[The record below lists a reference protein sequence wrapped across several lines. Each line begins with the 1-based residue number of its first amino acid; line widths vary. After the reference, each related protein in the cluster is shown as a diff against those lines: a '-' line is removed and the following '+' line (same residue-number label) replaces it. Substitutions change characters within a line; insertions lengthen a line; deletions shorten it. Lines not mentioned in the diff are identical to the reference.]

1 MKSWLFQTLK
11 GVSDQ
16 PRSAQIQ
23 AYCACHRLHGPR
35 ELTEILSPT
44 HNATAQPGKSQ
55 PRYCEAF
62 LPLAR
67 SNRIKGMLRASLH
80 YYSHRGSIAVRI
92 VIVRRRK
99 EGAELSLCLYLGQR
113 DARGVIAITTVR
125 SIESK
130 VADQGFWL

>member
-11 GVSDQ
+11 DVLDQ
-16 PRSAQIQ
+16 PRLAQIQ
-23 AYCACHRLHGPR
+23 AYCACYRLYGLR

-55 PRYCEAF
+55 PRYYKAF
-62 LPLAR
+62 LLLAR

-80 YYSHRGSIAVRI
+80 YYSHQGSVAVKIIR
-92 VIVRRRK
+92 VQWRK
-99 EGAELSLCLYLGQR
+99 EGAELSLCLYLGQC
-113 DARGVIAITTVR
+113 DTRGVIAIIIVR

-130 VADQGFWL
+130 VVYQGFWL